1 MKRVVITGAAGNLGW
16 KLVRHLCADGHVS
29 RVVGLDLNPPTEQQ
43 LAELSAAGHGD
54 RFKAVCCDLADGD
67 DRRWRNEIEHCDAVV
82 HFAAK
87 NPFPEATW
95 DDANTSLDMTI
106 NVALAAAE
114 AGVRRFVF
122 VSSNHVMGRS
132 KDEPLASRIG
142 PGELTTDLPHA
153 VGTVWHTGDRLMD
166 STVYAVAKSSGER
179 VCRALATQ
187 GSDRTTSSGRTTFV
201 CVRVGWCQP
210 GDNLPA
216 TLSAAGTPTQT
227 TGSVTDAGTDADA
240 AQFDATEQWFRSMW
254 LSNRD
259 FAHLFERAVMADG
272 AAWPHP
278 CIVVNGM
285 SANTGMKWSLSE
297 ATELLGYQP
306 RDNVAAGG

>member
-1 MKRVVITGAAGNLGW
+1 MNERERMKPLMQRVVITGAAGNLGW
-16 KLVRHLCADGHVS
+16 KLVRHLCALGFVS
-29 RVVGLDLNPPTEQQ
+29 RVVGLDRNPPADQQ
-43 LAELSAAGHGD
+43 LAGLSAAGHAS
-54 RFKAVCCDLADGD
+54 RFEAVSCDLADGG
-67 DRRWRNEIEHCDAVV
+67 DRRWRDEIERCDAVV

-95 DDANTSLDMTI
+95 DDANTSLDMTV
-106 NVALAAAE
+106 NVALVTAE
-114 AGVRRFVF
+114 TGVGRFVF
-122 VSSNHVMGRS
+122 VSSNHVMGRY
-132 KDEPLASRIG
+132 KDEPLARTIG
-142 PGELTTDLPHA
+142 PGELTTGLQHA

-187 GSDRTTSSGRTTFV
+187 CCGRTTFV

-227 TGSVTDAGTDADA
+227 TGSIADA
-240 AQFDATEQWFRSMW
+240 KFDATDRWFRSMW

-259 FAHLFERAVMADG
+259 FVHLFERAVIADG
-272 AAWPHP
+272 TEWPHP
-278 CIVVNGM
+278 CIVVNGT
-285 SANTGMKWSLSE
+285 SANTDMKWSLCE
-297 ATELLGYQP
+297 ATELLGYHP
-306 RDNVAAGG
+306 CDNVADSG

>member
-16 KLVRHLCADGHVS
+16 KLVRHLCADGQVS

-43 LAELSAAGHGD
+43 LAELSAAGHGN
-54 RFKAVCCDLADGD
+54 RFKGVCCDLSDGG
-67 DRRWRNEIEHCDAVV
+67 DRRWREEMGRCDAVV

-106 NVALAAAE
+106 NVALAAVE
-114 AGVRRFVF
+114 AGVGRFVF
-122 VSSNHVMGRS
+122 VSSNHVMGRY
-132 KDEPLASRIG
+132 KDEPLASTIG
-142 PGELTTDLPHA
+142 PGELTTGRPHA

-179 VCRALATQ
+179 VCRALATHC
-187 GSDRTTSSGRTTFV
+187 SGRTTFA

-216 TLSAAGTPTQT
+216 TLSAAGTPTQAI
-227 TGSVTDAGTDADA
+227 GSANAAG
-240 AQFDATEQWFRSMW
+240 FDATEQWFRSMW

-259 FAHLFERAVMADG
+259 FAHLFERAVMADSAG
-272 AAWPHP
+272 WPHP

-285 SANTGMKWSLSE
+285 SANTEMKWSLSE
-297 ATELLGYQP
+297 TAGLLGYRP
-306 RDNVAAGG
+306 RDNVAGGG